1 MAYKCKHFLSQ
12 RPRLWSSSHER
23 GFVTECNPAPG
34 VPLTTHCSPFSL
46 KDPLLCLLPITTS
59 GHLRPTQETKDTG
72 KDRAGLI
79 PAWPWALRIQPGREL
94 TPRIATDIYGDT
106 IVCKT
111 KGSRGKLSIWFWT
124 QRAYSVVG
132 GRRQNTWWGQKNSNS
147 IFINHRWKPASF
159 LIFKEK
165 NSNLRLALSGRG

>member
-1 MAYKCKHFLSQ
+1 MKEASWLNAILPQGYPSPHTAHPSLSK
-12 RPRLWSSSHER
+12 
-23 GFVTECNPAPG
+23 T
-34 VPLTTHCSPFSL
+34 PFSVSSPSPHLGTSDQPKRL
-46 KDPLLCLLPITTS
+46 K
-59 GHLRPTQETKDTG
+59 TQAKTEQG
-72 KDRAGLI
+72 WSQP

-159 LIFKEK
+159 LISKEK